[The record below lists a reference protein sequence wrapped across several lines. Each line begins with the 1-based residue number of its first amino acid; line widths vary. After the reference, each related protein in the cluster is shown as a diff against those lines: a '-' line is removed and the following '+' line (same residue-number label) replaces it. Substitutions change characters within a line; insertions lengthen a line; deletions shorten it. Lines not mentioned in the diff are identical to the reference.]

1 MLEDQDQSRISTGS
15 REWWGWGQVSVL
27 IRVSSVD
34 RDMIT
39 VLQFCE
45 HFGGREAS
53 LHGVA
58 RGFQWWLP
66 AFDPARFRV
75 LLCSRKGRDRAAEQ
89 MEAGGLSPFYLGTSR
104 FSPLS
109 LCRLIRILRREHVDI
124 IHAHGYGACTWG
136 RLAGLLLRLPVIV
149 HERCNTLKVPLY
161 QRPVEWILGK
171 TTRYAFAVSESS
183 RQFCIHGRYMAPE
196 VVHVL
201 YNGILMDDIPVVSR
215 EWIRAERRK
224 QGAVDGVPVIGVV
237 GRLESHKG
245 HIDAFRALKRLLEQ
259 GRNARMW
266 VVGDGAYAG
275 TLKRWVSE
283 HGLDGQVTFL
293 GFRRDAR
300 HVIQCFDVQLFPS
313 HMEGTPNTLYEA
325 MVVGNVVVASTAD
338 GQGEI
343 LTEGET
349 ALMFE
354 PGDVAR
360 MAAQLS
366 RVLCDPELASRLR
379 DASRSLSRA
388 YDGRKTIETMQKAY
402 ETMVASVRSVT
413 G

>member
-1 MLEDQDQSRISTGS
+1 
-15 REWWGWGQVSVL
+15 
-27 IRVSSVD
+27 
-34 RDMIT
+34 MIT
-39 VLQFCE
+39 VLQLCE

-58 RGFQWWLP
+58 RGFQWWIP

-89 MEAGGLSPFYLGTSR
+89 MEEGGLEPLYLNAGK
-104 FSPLS
+104 FSPLN
-109 LCRLIRILRREHVDI
+109 LVRLVRMLRDEKVDI

-136 RLAGLLLRLPVIV
+136 RLAGLLLKIPVIV

-161 QRPVEWILGK
+161 QRPVEWFLGK
-171 TTRYAFAVSESS
+171 FTRNAFAVSESS

-196 VVHVL
+196 AVKVL
-201 YNGILMDDIPVVSR
+201 YNGILMEDVPTAD
-215 EWIRAERRK
+215 EAWIRSEREK
-224 QGAVDGVPVIGVV
+224 QGADGDVRVVGIV

-245 HIDAFRALKRLLEQ
+245 HIDAFKALQQLLPSVPNIQ
-259 GRNARMW
+259 MW
-266 VVGDGAYAG
+266 VVGDGAYAD
-275 TLKRWVSE
+275 TLTQWVADHE
-283 HGLDGQVTFL
+283 LGEQVKLL

-300 HVIQCFDVQLFPS
+300 QVIQCFDVQLFPS

-325 MVVGNVVVASTAD
+325 LAVGNAVVASTAD

-343 LTEGET
+343 LTDGKT

-354 PGDVAR
+354 PGDVPR
-360 MAAQLS
+360 VGEQLQ
-366 RVLCDPELASRLR
+366 RVLSDSVLRDELKRASRE
-379 DASRSLSRA
+379 LSA
-388 YDGRKTIETMQKAY
+388 DFDGRKTIETMQNTYDTIVKECHSHA
-402 ETMVASVRSVT
+402 